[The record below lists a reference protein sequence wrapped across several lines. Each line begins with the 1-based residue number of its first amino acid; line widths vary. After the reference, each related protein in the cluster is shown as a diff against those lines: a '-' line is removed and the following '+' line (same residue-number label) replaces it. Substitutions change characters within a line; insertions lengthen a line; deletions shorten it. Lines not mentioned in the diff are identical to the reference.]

1 MWFRPRLKSAIAVL
15 VTSASLAYGL
25 GPSVAWAS
33 GGSAAAAA
41 PAASTRL
48 PTYSGEALFRGLFFR
63 QGAVG
68 QKLPNLA
75 IAPMAPTGDGAT
87 VLDTL
92 IAQMRQSDPRFFDR
106 FAKGILS
113 GNRPKIL
120 AAIKDAQTVFDNA
133 LVATYHATVVTK
145 GSQIGYCVFGPIALA
160 VAAVV
165 VLVVVGAGAVVVVA
179 AAAVVWVWFWAPASD
194 PASRLAQEKWV
205 NKIALSPLAATA

>member
-1 MWFRPRLKSAIAVL
+1 MWFRPRLKSVITVVVA
-15 VTSASLAYGL
+15 SASLAYGL

-33 GGSAAAAA
+33 GGSAAAPTVAK
-41 PAASTRL
+41 RL
-48 PTYSGEALFRGLFFR
+48 PAYDGETLFRGLFFR
-63 QGAVG
+63 QGPVG
-68 QKLPNLA
+68 QKLPGLA

-92 IAQMRQSDPRFFDR
+92 VAKMRQSDPRFFNR
-106 FAKGILS
+106 FASGILS

-133 LVATYHATVVTK
+133 LVAAYHATVATK
-145 GSQIGYCVFGPIALA
+145 GSQIGYCVFGPIAIA
-160 VAAVV
+160 IAAVV